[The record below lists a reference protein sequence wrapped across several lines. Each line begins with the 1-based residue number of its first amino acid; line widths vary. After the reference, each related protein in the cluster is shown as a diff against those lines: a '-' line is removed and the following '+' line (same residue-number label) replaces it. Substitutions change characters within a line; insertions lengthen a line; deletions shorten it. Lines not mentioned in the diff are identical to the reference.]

1 MDGAKHLS
9 DRTPHGMSILPAIS
23 TRFPEEKTESI
34 VGALAG
40 AQEHRQLLP
49 RTLEAGGVGRA
60 TRALI
65 LEALGGESRDPR
77 LVGIAKL
84 QGVEEGKAVGMMDPA
99 IRGIIIILTP
109 GATTSTKM
117 TGPILGLMH
126 PSHSRAGEATVEV
139 GVKAGVVVEIVP
151 EEGPVITGEKLK
163 KVPAQ
168 WAGTVT
174 ATGPALDVGVNQ
186 VEPTPAAVTPG

>member
-1 MDGAKHLS
+1 MDGGKRLS

-23 TRFPEEKTESI
+23 TRVPEEKKESI
-34 VGALAG
+34 VGGLAG
-40 AQEHRQLLP
+40 AQEHLQLLL
-49 RTLEAGGVGRA
+49 RTLEAGEVGLA

-65 LEALGGESRDPR
+65 PEALGGESRDPR
-77 LVGIAKL
+77 LVGTAKL

-99 IRGIIIILTP
+99 IRGIIILTP

-117 TGPILGLMH
+117 TGQILGLMH

-151 EEGPVITGEKLK
+151 EEGPVITGENLK

-168 WAGTVT
+168 
-174 ATGPALDVGVNQ
+174 
-186 VEPTPAAVTPG
+186 

>member
-1 MDGAKHLS
+1 
-9 DRTPHGMSILPAIS
+9 MSTLPVIS
-23 TRFPEEKTESI
+23 TRVPEEKIESI

-49 RTLEAGGVGRA
+49 RTLEAGEVGRA
-60 TRALI
+60 TWALI
-65 LEALGGESRDPR
+65 LEALGGENSETR
-77 LVGIAKL
+77 LVGTTKL

-99 IRGIIIILTP
+99 IRAITTILTP

-117 TGPILGLMH
+117 TGPILGLIH

-151 EEGPVITGEKLK
+151 EEGPAITGENLK

-168 WAGTVT
+168 WVGTVT
-174 ATGPALDVGVNQ
+174 ATGPAPDVGASQ